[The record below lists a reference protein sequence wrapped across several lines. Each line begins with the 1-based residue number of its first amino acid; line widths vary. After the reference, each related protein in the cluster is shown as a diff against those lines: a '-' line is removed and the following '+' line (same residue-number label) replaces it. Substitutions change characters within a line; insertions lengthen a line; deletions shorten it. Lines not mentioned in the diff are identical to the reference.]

1 MKLPASA
8 LAAVL
13 LGSSATVRAAATAT
27 DAGRQLQKTK
37 IDGDCDDDRRCGLCE
52 GDCDEDSNCE
62 GDMICRQRD
71 DGGRVPGCKLGDD
84 DRPDVDYCYSPNWK
98 DEDEEEENA
107 DDENEGADD
116 ADDGNNKDVVND
128 GETATLD
135 YDAASCGGPVI
146 KRAQECGAAS
156 SKLPRNCCPGYKCR
170 GEGAMRCEID
180 PNASVADVTL
190 GVNTNNAADEGSAA
204 DDAVLGAPGEA
215 RAPTFSPSLV
225 GLPTFTPSLAPAKI
239 TPKPTRQARETERP
253 TIESEK
259 KARTWTTILTKDK
272 LARNVMKQENKF
284 MKRVITQERDPFRF
298 TEQPSTMP
306 SSMPSVKPSLRPSQS
321 PSVLPTASPS
331 ESPTFAP
338 TKMRKEECKIEMYY
352 ERKWCWHDDT
362 SMNYDCDRDFRFC
375 AEAEG
380 EWSLEMEECDN
391 SPTTW
396 LVLGPTIRPK
406 DDKNLC
412 WTRRGDNGV
421 RLYPCD
427 EEGKG
432 RWEDQRFAGMCMKK
446 PSKITPLADKSFC
459 LTSGHEPRDGEQIK
473 FQECD
478 KVDNSNTHLWIMK

>member
-13 LGSSATVRAAATAT
+13 LGSSATARARARAAAIAT
-27 DAGRQLQKTK
+27 DKDAGRQLQKTK

-71 DGGRVPGCKLGDD
+71 DGERVPGCKLGDD
-84 DRPDVDYCYSPNWK
+84 DRPDVDYCYSPNFWK
-98 DEDEEEENA
+98 DDEEEENA
-107 DDENEGADD
+107 DDDNEGADD
-116 ADDGNNKDVVND
+116 ADDDDNNNKDVVNY

-135 YDAASCGGPVI
+135 YDATSCGGPVI

-156 SKLPRNCCPGYKCR
+156 GKLPSNCCPGYKCR
-170 GEGAMRCEID
+170 GGGSPRCEID
-180 PNASVADVTL
+180 PNASVADGTL
-190 GVNTNNAADEGSAA
+190 GANANDAA
-204 DDAVLGAPGEA
+204 
-215 RAPTFSPSLV
+215 APTFA
-225 GLPTFTPSLAPAKI
+225 PSLAPAKI
-239 TPKPTRQARETERP
+239 TPKPTRPVRETERP
-253 TIESEK
+253 TVESEK
-259 KARTWTTILTKDK
+259 KPRTWTAILTKDK
-272 LARNVMKQENKF
+272 LERNVIKQENKVK
-284 MKRVITQERDPFRF
+284 KRVMTQERDPFRF

-306 SSMPSVKPSLRPSQS
+306 SSMPSVRPSLRPSQS
-321 PSVLPTASPS
+321 SSPS
-331 ESPTFAP
+331 ESPSFAP

-352 ERKWCWHDDT
+352 ERKWCWHDDD
-362 SMNYDCDRDFRFC
+362 MNYDCSRDFRFC

-380 EWSLEMEECDN
+380 EWSLAMEECDN

-432 RWEDQRFAGMCMKK
+432 RWENQRFTGMCMKK
-446 PSKITPLADKSFC
+446 PSKITPIADKSFC

>member
-13 LGSSATVRAAATAT
+13 LGSSATARAAAIAT
-27 DAGRQLQKTK
+27 DAGRQLQETK

-71 DGGRVPGCKLGDD
+71 DGEKVPGCKLGDD
-84 DRPDVDYCYSPNWK
+84 DRPDVDYCYSPPIEEE
-98 DEDEEEENA
+98 DEEDEEE
-107 DDENEGADD
+107 DDNE
-116 ADDGNNKDVVND
+116 VMID
-128 GETATLD
+128 GESATPD
-135 YDAASCGGPVI
+135 YDATSCGGPVI

-156 SKLPRNCCPGYKCR
+156 NKLPSKCCPGYKCR

-180 PNASVADVTL
+180 PNASVVGDGGL
-190 GVNTNNAADEGSAA
+190 GANTNNAADEANAA
-204 DDAVLGAPGEA
+204 DDVVVGAPAEA
-215 RAPTFSPSLV
+215 RDPTFAPTTV
-225 GLPTFTPSLAPAKI
+225 RLPTFTPSLAPAKI
-239 TPKPTRQARETERP
+239 TPKPTRQVRATERP
-253 TIESEK
+253 TAESEK
-259 KARTWTTILTKDK
+259 KPRTWATILTKDK
-272 LARNVMKQENKF
+272 LVRNVVKQENKF
-284 MKRVITQERDPFRF
+284 MKRAITQETDPFRF

-306 SSMPSVKPSLRPSQS
+306 SSMPSVRPSLRPSQS
-321 PSVLPTASPS
+321 PSVLPTANPS

-352 ERKWCWHDDT
+352 ERRWCWHDD

-432 RWEDQRFAGMCMKK
+432 RWENQRFAGMCMKK

-459 LTSGHEPRDGEQIK
+459 LTSGHEPRDGEQLK

-478 KVDNSNTHLWIMK
+478 KVDNSNTHLWVMK